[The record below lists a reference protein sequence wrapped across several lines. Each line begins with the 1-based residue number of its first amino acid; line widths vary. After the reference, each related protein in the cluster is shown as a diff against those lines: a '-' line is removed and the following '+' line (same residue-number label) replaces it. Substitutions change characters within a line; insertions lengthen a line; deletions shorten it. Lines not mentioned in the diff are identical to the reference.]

1 MEAPFSTID
10 VMANIFCR
18 AVKDVLEK
26 STQKTIIYSN
36 TIQRIPKVSLRPAL
50 GCFVIFNGDYNGL
63 AVMNFTAEAAMDIYT
78 SSMLTM
84 GMPEEE
90 CAKSYTSGEVSDSIG
105 ELVNQVMGQSMALV
119 EQKFDLASMFGQP
132 KALVLNNAITLS
144 IDSEYR
150 DNRRI
155 VFSIGGSSRFSM
167 EIAMEQ
173 TEFIPA
179 T

>member
-1 MEAPFSTID
+1 MEAPFTTID
-10 VMANIFCR
+10 VVANIFSR

-26 STQKTIIYSN
+26 STQKTIMYSN
-36 TIQRIPKVSLRPAL
+36 TFQRIPKVSLRPAL
-50 GCFVIFNGDYNGL
+50 GCFVVFNGDYNGL
-63 AVMNFTAEAAMDIYT
+63 VVMNFTAEATMDIYK

-84 GMPEEE
+84 GMPENE
-90 CAKSYTSGEVSDSIG
+90 CAKSYTSSEVSDSIG
-105 ELVNQVMGQSMALV
+105 ELVNQIMGQSMALV

-132 KALVLNNAITLS
+132 KALALNHPITLS
-144 IDSEYR
+144 IDTEYR

-155 VFSIGGSSRFSM
+155 VFSIGGAGRFSM